1 MNLTLPFTLPDWL
14 PAWAF
19 LLAAV
24 PVLLYALLV
33 FIMPFSTFGL
43 KYRFDRLERQLEDIQ
58 EELRQLN
65 ARKPARQTRP
75 LEDDPYE
82 FPSFNRP
89 KAAPRQPE
97 PAPQPPPTFRPITPA
112 PLSPTI
118 DPRDKLTRLPQRPP
132 RRTEPRLD

>member
-1 MNLTLPFTLPDWL
+1 MQLTLPFTLPPWL
-14 PAWAF
+14 PTWAF
-19 LLAAV
+19 LLLAV
-24 PVLLYALLV
+24 AVLFYALLV

-43 KYRFDRLERQLEDIQ
+43 KYRFDRLENQLEDIQ

-82 FPSFNRP
+82 FPNFNRP
-89 KAAPRQPE
+89 KTARPPE
-97 PAPQPPPTFRPITPA
+97 PAPQPPPTFRPVAPA
-112 PLSPTI
+112 PLSPAI
-118 DPRDKLTRLPQRPP
+118 DPRDKLSRLPQRPP